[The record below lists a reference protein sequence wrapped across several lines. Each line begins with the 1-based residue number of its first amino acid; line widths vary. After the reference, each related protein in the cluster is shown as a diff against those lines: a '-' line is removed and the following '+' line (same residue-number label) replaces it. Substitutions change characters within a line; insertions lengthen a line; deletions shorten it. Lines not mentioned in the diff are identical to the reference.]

1 MTPPLLEL
9 CGAVRAYRRGSRPVT
24 AVDGVD
30 LILHRGDVLGIAGE
44 SGAGKSTLARLM
56 LGLESLDAGALRI
69 DGLPFH
75 HLGTAARHAWR
86 RRAQLVPQD
95 PLGSLN
101 PTLPVG
107 LSIAEPL
114 LAHRLADS
122 AGRRLKVTGILQD
135 VGLPPSSLSRRP
147 GEFSGGQRQ
156 RLAIARALVPD
167 PELLILDEPV
177 SALDPPLRG
186 RILDLLDRL
195 VRDRSLTVVLI
206 SHELEPLR
214 RLAGR
219 TLVLFRGVV
228 VEDGPTSQVLGSP
241 AHPYTR
247 ELVRADGGVAAPLDQ
262 GPEDNPAGACRYL
275 ARCSVS
281 GPRCRHEPALSQ
293 NNEHRSACWFPVNK
307 VG

>member
-1 MTPPLLEL
+1 MSPPLLEL
-9 CGAVRAYRRGSRPVT
+9 CDAVRTYRRGSGPVT

-30 LILHRGDVLGIAGE
+30 LVLERGVVLGIAGE

-56 LGLESLDAGALRI
+56 LGLEPPDSGTLRI
-69 DGLPFH
+69 EGLPFR
-75 HLGTAARHAWR
+75 HLKTTARRAWR

-95 PLGSLN
+95 PLGSLD

-107 LSIAEPL
+107 LSLAEPL
-114 LAHRLADS
+114 LAHRMADAS
-122 AGRRLKVTGILQD
+122 RRRIKIAQILKD
-135 VGLPPSSLSRRP
+135 VGLPQASTSRRP

-195 VRDRSLTVVLI
+195 VRERSLTVVLI

-214 RLAGR
+214 RLADR
-219 TLVLFRGVV
+219 TLVLYRGVV
-228 VEDGPTSQVLGSP
+228 VEEGSTSLVLGSP

-247 ELVRADGGVAAPLDQ
+247 DLVGAGGGGAALSVR
-262 GPEDNPAGACRYL
+262 GHKESPAGACRYL
-275 ARCSVS
+275 AHCAAS
-281 GPRCRHEPALSQ
+281 GPRCLQEPALTGEG
-293 NNEHRSACWFPVNK
+293 EHRSACWFPVNRVK
-307 VG
+307 

>member
-1 MTPPLLEL
+1 MTPPLLQL
-9 CGAVRAYRRGSRPVT
+9 CSAVRAYRRGSGPVT

-30 LILHRGDVLGIAGE
+30 LVLEHGEVLGIAGE

-56 LGLESLDAGALRI
+56 LGLESPDVGTLRI
-69 DGLPFH
+69 DGLPFD
-75 HLGTAARHAWR
+75 HLGPAARHAWR

-95 PLGSLN
+95 PLGSLD

-107 LSIAEPL
+107 LSLAEPL
-114 LAHRLADS
+114 LAHRMADS
-122 AGRRLKVTGILQD
+122 SGRRLKVTRILQE
-135 VGLPPSSLSRRP
+135 VGLPPSSVSRRP

-156 RLAIARALVPD
+156 RLAIARALVPE

-186 RILDLLDRL
+186 RILDLLDGL
-195 VRDRSLTVVLI
+195 VRERFLTVVLI

-219 TLVLFRGVV
+219 TLVLYRGVV
-228 VEDGPTSQVLGSP
+228 VEDGPTSRVLGNP

-247 ELVRADGGVAAPLDQ
+247 ELVRAGSGVASESV
-262 GPEDNPAGACRYL
+262 PESGGDPAGACRYL
-275 ARCSVS
+275 TRCSVS
-281 GPRCRHEPALSQ
+281 GPRCSQEPALSGDG
-293 NNEHRSACWFPVNK
+293 EHRAACWFPVNR